1 MILCVMCVRELV
13 WWVEVSTG
21 TVRLGIVGDEA
32 SWVLVCVLISGL
44 YRDYMVEGVVVVH
57 RKNP

>member
-1 MILCVMCVRELV
+1 MESDITGKASEEL
-13 WWVEVSTG
+13 STG

-57 RKNP
+57 RKSP

>member
-1 MILCVMCVRELV
+1 MVSGITGKASE
-13 WWVEVSTG
+13 EQSTG
-21 TVRLGIVGDEA
+21 TVWLGIVGDEA

-44 YRDYMVEGVVVVH
+44 YRDYMVEGVVVLH